1 MGTVRSGGWAWSG
14 GAGGDR
20 AEDPWGCR
28 HWGWG
33 YLVGLVER
41 DRHSFGLFLASLLL
55 AGGQSEPLVTAQS
68 LPPQIFS
75 RIFR

>member
-1 MGTVRSGGWAWSG
+1 MGMVRRGGWGQGRGSM
-14 GAGGDR
+14 
-20 AEDPWGCR
+20 GCR

-55 AGGQSEPLVTAQS
+55 AGGQSEPLVTTQS